1 MNRRPLI
8 FVTLFTAVV
17 MASVHADDFPL
28 AKLPSFAHNFD
39 LTKASDS
46 GKNTFYKFIHETLAP
61 EMESLAPSAGQVPN
75 QQALEQGLGVAVRL
89 DDNNYNVHENF
100 PKSAQGG
107 RSYGWTSGQVGDWS
121 DKMYLDNLARVIV
134 EKDKNDLKNFY
145 QTIIQLLG
153 ACDAHG
159 LSALTN
165 NYDDTA
171 KTGFPTQRVA
181 TNFLAIY
188 TAEEYRAIQ
197 GTKNWDDAILEV
209 TLLGAFHGGQ
219 TTFTKF
225 YRGEFTTQS
234 NEQETGNYY
243 GLPSKDK
250 NGNVIPTVAKPAA
263 MDDYWQISKTS
274 TRSGIHL
281 TAGDYGKMGVAITKY
296 ESAKP
301 QNNSLSLIK
310 SIVGSGPNVI
320 ESISRYFT
328 EGKADPGKTN
338 TLAAAIAQFLDQVN
352 TDANEITASVK
363 GAPFPQ
369 PSPTSPQASPTP
381 PQASPTPTQASPTPP
396 VALPKINGSVG
407 RWDKGAVNKPADVS
421 TVQRLL
427 QTAAQKLNDRS
438 LDPKGI
444 DGKIAHVAANS
455 HTVSAIRAFQT
466 RSALE
471 VTGLIKPGDETWTKL
486 LAAAGETTP

>member
-1 MNRRPLI
+1 MNRRPLT
-8 FVTLFTAVV
+8 FVSLFTAVV

-46 GKNTFYKFIHETLAP
+46 GTNTFYKFIHETLAP

-89 DDNNYNVHENF
+89 DDNNYNIHENF

-159 LSALTN
+159 LAALTN
-165 NYDDTA
+165 NYDP
-171 KTGFPTQRVA
+171 KTNTGVPTQRVA

-209 TLLGAFHGGQ
+209 TLLGGFHGGQ

-225 YRGEFTTQS
+225 YRGKFTTRS
-234 NEQETGNYY
+234 NVQETGNYY

-250 NGNVIPTVAKPAA
+250 NGKVIPTVAKDAT

-281 TAGDYGKMGVAITKY
+281 AAGDYGKMGTTITEY
-296 ESAKP
+296 ERTKA
-301 QNNSLSLIK
+301 NNQTLSLIE

-320 ESISRYFT
+320 HSISTYFT
-328 EGKADPGKTN
+328 EGKADPSKTN
-338 TLAAAIAQFLDQVN
+338 TLAVAVAQFLDQVN
-352 TDANEITASVK
+352 TDANAITAWERGASVSVS
-363 GAPFPQ
+363 
-369 PSPTSPQASPTP
+369 PSPSPS
-381 PQASPTPTQASPTPP
+381 P
-396 VALPKINGSVG
+396 VASPKINGSVG
-407 RWDKGAVNKPADVS
+407 QWEKGAVNTPADVS

-427 QTAAQKLNDRS
+427 RTAAQKLNDPS

-471 VTGLIKPGDETWTKL
+471 VTGLIKPADETWTKL
-486 LAAAGETTP
+486 VAAAGETTP

>member
-1 MNRRPLI
+1 MNHKALI
-8 FVTLFTAVV
+8 LIILFIAVV
-17 MASVHADDFPL
+17 IESVHADDFPM
-28 AKLPSFAHNFD
+28 AKLPSFGHNFD
-39 LTKASDS
+39 LTSASDS
-46 GKNTFYKFIHETLAP
+46 GKNTFYTFVHKTLAP
-61 EMESLAPSAGQVPN
+61 EMESLAPSAGKVPN

-89 DDNNYNVHENF
+89 DDNNYNIHENF

-121 DKMYLDNLARVIV
+121 DKMYLDNLALVVV
-134 EKDKNDLKNFY
+134 EKDKDDLKNFY

-159 LSALTN
+159 LAALTN
-165 NYDDTA
+165 NYDP
-171 KTGFPTQRVA
+171 KTNTGVPTQRVA

-225 YRGEFTTQS
+225 YRGKFTTVS
-234 NEQETGNYY
+234 TVQETGNYY

-250 NGNVIPTVAKPAA
+250 NGKVVPTVAKDAT
-263 MDDYWQISKTS
+263 MNDYWQISKTS

-281 TAGDYGKMGVAITKY
+281 TAGDYGKMGAAITEY
-296 ESAKP
+296 ERTKA
-301 QNNSLSLIK
+301 NNKTLSLIE

-320 ESISRYFT
+320 QSISTYFT
-328 EGKADPGKTN
+328 EGKADPSKTN
-338 TLAAAIAQFLDQVN
+338 TLAVAVAQFLDQVN
-352 TDANEITASVK
+352 TDANAITEWENGAS
-363 GAPFPQ
+363 
-369 PSPTSPQASPTP
+369 PSPSPS
-381 PQASPTPTQASPTPP
+381 SSPP
-396 VALPKINGSVG
+396 VASPKINGSVG
-407 RWDKGAVNKPADVS
+407 QWEKGAVNTPADVS

-427 QTAAQKLNDRS
+427 RTAAQKLNDPS

-471 VTGLIKPGDETWTKL
+471 VTGLIKPADETWTKL

>member
-1 MNRRPLI
+1 MNHKALI
-8 FVTLFTAVV
+8 LVILFTAVLN
-17 MASVHADDFPL
+17 ASVHADDFPL
-28 AKLPSFAHNFD
+28 AKLPGFAHNFD
-39 LTKASDS
+39 LTTASDS

-61 EMESLAPSAGQVPN
+61 EMESLAPSAGKVPN

-89 DDNNYNVHENF
+89 NDNNYNIHENF
-100 PKSAQGG
+100 PKSAQVV
-107 RSYGWTSGQVGDWS
+107 RSYGCTSGQVGDWS
-121 DKMYLDNLARVIV
+121 DKMYLDNLALVV
-134 EKDKNDLKNFY
+134 AEKNKDDLKNFY

-159 LSALTN
+159 LAALTN
-165 NYDDTA
+165 NYDS
-171 KTGFPTQRVA
+171 KTNTGVPTQRVA

-225 YRGEFTTQS
+225 YRGKFTTAS
-234 NEQETGNYY
+234 NVQETGNYY
-243 GLPSKDK
+243 GLPSKDR
-250 NGNVIPTVAKPAA
+250 NGKVIPTVAKIAT
-263 MDDYWQISKTS
+263 MNDYWQISKTS

-281 TAGDYGKMGVAITKY
+281 TAGDYSKLGTAITKY
-296 ESAKP
+296 ESTKAHNKT
-301 QNNSLSLIK
+301 LSLIQ

-320 ESISRYFT
+320 QSISRYFT
-328 EGKADPGKTN
+328 EGKADPSKTN
-338 TLAAAIAQFLDQVN
+338 TLAVAVAQFLDQVN
-352 TDANEITASVK
+352 TDANVITAWEK
-363 GAPFPQ
+363 GAP
-369 PSPTSPQASPTP
+369 TP
-381 PQASPTPTQASPTPP
+381 PS
-396 VALPKINGSVG
+396 VALSKINGSVG
-407 RWDKGAVNKPADVS
+407 QWEKGAVNTPADVS

-427 QTAAQKLNDRS
+427 RTAAQKLNDPS

-455 HTVSAIRAFQT
+455 HTVSAIQTFQT

-471 VTGLIKPGDETWTKL
+471 VTGLIEPADETWTKL

>member
-1 MNRRPLI
+1 MSRKTLI
-8 FVTLFTAVV
+8 LITLFTRVV
-17 MASVHADDFPL
+17 MAAVNADDFQL

-61 EMESLAPSAGQVPN
+61 EMESLAPSAGKVAN

-89 DDNNYNVHENF
+89 DDNNYNIHENF

-107 RSYGWTSGQVGDWS
+107 RSYGWTSGQVGDWT
-121 DKMYLDNLARVIV
+121 DKMYLDNLALVIA

-145 QTIIQLLG
+145 QTIIQFLG

-159 LSALTN
+159 LAALTN
-165 NYDDTA
+165 NYDP
-171 KTGFPTQRVA
+171 KTSTGVPTQRVA

-197 GTKNWDDAILEV
+197 GTKNWDDAILEA

-225 YRGEFTTQS
+225 YRGTFTTRS
-234 NEQETGNYY
+234 KVQETGNYY
-243 GLPSKDK
+243 GLPSKDR
-250 NGNVIPTVAKPAA
+250 NGKVIPTVAKDAT

-281 TAGDYGKMGVAITKY
+281 TARDYGKMGTTITKY
-296 ESAKP
+296 ERTKAHNKT
-301 QNNSLSLIK
+301 LSLIQ

-320 ESISRYFT
+320 HSISTYFT
-328 EGKADPGKTN
+328 EGKADPSKTN
-338 TLAAAIAQFLDQVN
+338 TLAVAVAQFLDQVN
-352 TDANEITASVK
+352 TDANVITAWEK
-363 GAPFPQ
+363 GAP
-369 PSPTSPQASPTP
+369 P
-381 PQASPTPTQASPTPP
+381 PPPPPPPP
-396 VALPKINGSVG
+396 VAPSKISGIVG
-407 RWDKGAVNKPADVS
+407 QWEKGAVNTRADVS

-427 QTAAQKLNDRS
+427 QTAAQKLNDPS
-438 LDPKGI
+438 VDPKGI

-455 HTVSAIRAFQT
+455 NTVSAIQAFQT

-471 VTGLIKPGDETWTKL
+471 VTGLIEPAHETWTKL

>member
-1 MNRRPLI
+1 
-8 FVTLFTAVV
+8 
-17 MASVHADDFPL
+17 
-28 AKLPSFAHNFD
+28 
-39 LTKASDS
+39 
-46 GKNTFYKFIHETLAP
+46 
-61 EMESLAPSAGQVPN
+61 
-75 QQALEQGLGVAVRL
+75 
-89 DDNNYNVHENF
+89 
-100 PKSAQGG
+100 
-107 RSYGWTSGQVGDWS
+107 
-121 DKMYLDNLARVIV
+121 MYLDNLARVIV

-153 ACDAHG
+153 ACDAHE
-159 LSALTN
+159 LAALTN
-165 NYDDTA
+165 NYNPETN
-171 KTGFPTQRVA
+171 TGVPTQRVA

-225 YRGEFTTQS
+225 YRGKFTTRS
-234 NEQETGNYY
+234 NVQETGNYY
-243 GLPSKDK
+243 GLPSKDI
-250 NGNVIPTVAKPAA
+250 NGNVIPTVAKDAT

-281 TAGDYGKMGVAITKY
+281 TAGDYDKMGTAITKY
-296 ESAKP
+296 ESTQAHNKT
-301 QNNSLSLIK
+301 LSLIQ

-320 ESISRYFT
+320 HSISTYFT
-328 EGKADPGKTN
+328 EGKADPSKAN
-338 TLAAAIAQFLDQVN
+338 TLAVAVAQFLDQVN
-352 TDANEITASVK
+352 TDADLITAWEK

-369 PSPTSPQASPTP
+369 PSPPQPSP
-381 PQASPTPTQASPTPP
+381 PQPSPPQPSPPP
-396 VALPKINGSVG
+396 VTVPKINGSVG

-427 QTAAQKLNDRS
+427 QTAAQKLNDPS